1 MQFRLQSV
9 EFGFDDKLK
18 PQAEACA
25 TGNKCFALLPLTLH
39 GLHQLTWRARGADI
53 FPER

>member
-9 EFGFDDKLK
+9 EFGFDGKQN

-25 TGNKCFALLPLTLH
+25 TKINVLHSLLLRFA
-39 GLHQLTWRARGADI
+39 
-53 FPER
+53 F

>member
-9 EFGFDDKLK
+9 EFGFEVKQN

-25 TGNKCFALLPLTLH
+25 TKIDTVHTSILRFAL
-39 GLHQLTWRARGADI
+39 
-53 FPER
+53 

>member
-9 EFGFDDKLK
+9 GLGFEVKQN

-25 TGNKCFALLPLTLH
+25 AEISAHHTSILRFAVYPNLA
-39 GLHQLTWRARGADI
+39 GLRA
-53 FPER
+53 ERI

>member
-9 EFGFDDKLK
+9 EFGFDGKQN

-25 TGNKCFALLPLTLH
+25 MKINALQSLLLRFA
-39 GLHQLTWRARGADI
+39 
-53 FPER
+53 F